1 VLYFFLKTAERP
13 EEAPASSL
21 EKREL
26 NENLQ
31 RIAGIGTLFYLLL
44 KNGRTNK
51 TFIKFVLLA
60 FYMCK
65 NRVLKYGESKK
76 YYYDSENQSQNK
88 DKKRNKFGFVILFL
102 VASAL
107 FGSLIFVILLNTP
120 TFERPLVDS

>member
-1 VLYFFLKTAERP
+1 VLYFLKTAERP

-51 TFIKFVLLA
+51 HLLNLFSSFTCA
-60 FYMCK
+60 KIGYFK
-65 NRVLKYGESKK
+65 IWRKKK
-76 YYYDSENQSQNK
+76 YYYDSENQHAK
-88 DKKRNKFGFVILFL
+88 IKIKKRNKFGFVILFGGIG
-102 VASAL
+102 L
-107 FGSLIFVILLNTP
+107 FGLLY
-120 TFERPLVDS
+120 L

>member
-1 VLYFFLKTAERP
+1 LPDNSGKLRDLVLYFFLKTAERP

-60 FYMCK
+60 FYNK
-65 NRVLKYGESKK
+65 NRV
-76 YYYDSENQSQNK
+76 
-88 DKKRNKFGFVILFL
+88 F
-102 VASAL
+102 
-107 FGSLIFVILLNTP
+107 
-120 TFERPLVDS
+120 